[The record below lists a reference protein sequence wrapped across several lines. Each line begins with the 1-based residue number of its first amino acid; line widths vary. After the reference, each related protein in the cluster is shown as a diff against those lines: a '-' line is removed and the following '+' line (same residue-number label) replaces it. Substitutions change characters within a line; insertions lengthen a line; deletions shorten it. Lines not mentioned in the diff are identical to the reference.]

1 MFTHGQSVTYKGL
14 NGFVNF
20 ISEYYITICFKKYES
35 DSMHGET
42 YCCLLVYPNEQDQV
56 YVLDSK

>member
-1 MFTHGQSVTYKGL
+1 MFTLGQSVTYKEI

-20 ISEYYITICFKKYES
+20 ISDDYITICFKKYES
-35 DSMHGET
+35 DSMRGET